1 MKALKEYNIVLQGEA
16 VYITPVHSKSR
27 KKVIFENVEDLIAYE
42 VKIDSTIKDLHADYT
57 IDETDV
63 FYRLIIQTV
72 DHYNDIEL
80 IYNNI
85 DNIKHDYNFIKQFL
99 DNNYLRFKN
108 INANYQYME
117 DIANENT

>member
-1 MKALKEYNIVLQGEA
+1 MKALKEYEIILQGEA

-27 KKVIFENVEDLIAYE
+27 KKVIFENVEDLISYE

-99 DNNYLRFKN
+99 DNHNLRFKD
-108 INANYQYME
+108 INEFYNNME
-117 DIANENT
+117 DIANENI